1 MINTLI
7 RDSIV
12 IKEIKKCMDSALGEL
27 FGNEDFLELDH
38 LCKMDTERD
47 LIEFKYY
54 LDFFKKEIESNT
66 LLKEKKTHLF
76 KDSFMMDFEA
86 DDYDYINL
94 KSILYEDSNETLS
107 FEVRIEKI
115 KDNKIC
121 HIKLIKEIKAKDLK
135 LEYIF
140 SDYDENRLNSLIIH
154 LDSFRHIFNAIT
166 IEFDKNNKIDVTQHE
181 AEYYYT
187 KEFLNKD
194 NFCSSELDLKDVC
207 NFLNLFR
214 PFVSF
219 NTQDIP
225 TPPEINDIIF
235 NGANIDDSLI
245 DTLSIVYDI
254 DLKDIKK
261 YSDFLIDVKKFNC
274 ENIKTTKNIIK
285 VKG

>member
-12 IKEIKKCMDSALGEL
+12 IKEIKKCMDAALGEL
-27 FGNEDFLELDH
+27 FCNNEFLELDH
-38 LCKMDTERD
+38 LCKIDTERD
-47 LIEFKYY
+47 LIEFNYY
-54 LDFFKKEIESNT
+54 LDYLKTEIESNT
-66 LLKEKKTHLF
+66 LLQEKKTYLF
-76 KDSFMMDFEA
+76 KDPFMMDFESE
-86 DDYDYINL
+86 DSINL

-107 FEVRIEKI
+107 LEVKIEHI
-115 KDNKIC
+115 KDNKLC
-121 HIKLIKEIKAKDLK
+121 KIKLTKEIKSKEIK

-140 SDYDENRLNSLIIH
+140 SDYDENRFNSLIIH
-154 LDSFRHIFNAIT
+154 LDYFRHIFNAIT
-166 IEFDKNNKIDVTQHE
+166 IEFDKKNKIDVTQHE

-194 NFCSSELDLKDVC
+194 KFCSSELDLKDVC

-219 NTQDIP
+219 NTQGTP

-245 DTLSIVYDI
+245 DTLSIGYDI